1 MNYKKNHLMLW
12 LSTIIVVLML
22 TINLL
27 GRYFQLFNYSHG
39 MDMLPSHSIEEQF
52 GFLLYILAF
61 LPVILLI
68 PGWIIYKRNV
78 RHPSIPF
85 FVTLILTFS
94 SIAIISGGGGRVEF
108 HFSIFLVVTAIGYY
122 QSLSLLSLMAGI
134 FAVHHLVGFYILPE
148 ILFGTHEYT
157 WLMLGLHL
165 IFFSLTTASVVWQT
179 LSGKKIEKQVQE
191 FEEEQRKRISEEI
204 ANKVSVTSDKISDVS
219 LALAEHAKYT
229 TEASGELAASISS
242 VSTGSDR
249 QRRTAEENAKMIL
262 DISGGIEGIHETA
275 QTAARYSS
283 KSSSQAKDGLH
294 LVESLS
300 GHMYGIKEQVDQSAA
315 TIQAFHESARS
326 IEAMTGTISE
336 IADQTNLLALNAS
349 IEAARAGEYGKGFSV
364 VANEVKQ
371 LAEKSLESSKHIE
384 SLIKNTL
391 KEARLSSES
400 MGQVSKSTD
409 SGLNILKDSSLVFT
423 QIFDSSQEVAYRTKE
438 IAILASKLKTDAG
451 QVNESM
457 IEMEKITMES
467 FESMQLAA
475 SATEQEYLLTEK
487 TLQVSND
494 LKALTSELGDI
505 MTRLRSDH

>member
-12 LSTIIVVLML
+12 LSTIIVILML
-22 TINLL
+22 VINLL
-27 GRYFQLFNYSHG
+27 GRFFQLFDYSHG
-39 MDMLPSHSIEEQF
+39 MHMLPSHSIEEQF
-52 GFLLYILAF
+52 SFLLYSLAF

-68 PGWIIYKRNV
+68 SGWILYKRNV
-78 RHPSIPF
+78 RHLYIPF
-85 FVTLILTFS
+85 LVTLVLTFS

-122 QSLSLLSLMAGI
+122 QSISLLSLMAGI
-134 FAVHHLVGFYILPE
+134 FAVHHLFGFYFLPE
-148 ILFGTHEYT
+148 VLFGTHEYT

-179 LSGKKIEKQVQE
+179 LSGKRIERQVQA
-191 FEEEQRKRISEEI
+191 FEEEHRKSISEEI
-204 ANKVSVTSDKISDVS
+204 ATKVSSTSDKITEVS
-219 LALAEHAKYT
+219 LALAENAKYT
-229 TEASGELAASISS
+229 TEASGELAASIAS

-249 QRRTAEENAKMIL
+249 QRRTAEENVTMIA

-275 QTAARYSS
+275 QTAALHSN
-283 KSSSQAKDGLH
+283 KSSSQAKDGQQ
-294 LVESLS
+294 LVENLS
-300 GHMYGIKEQVDQSAA
+300 GHMHGIKEKVDQSAA
-315 TIQAFHESARS
+315 TIHAFHESAKS
-326 IEAMTGTISE
+326 IEDMTGTISE

-364 VANEVKQ
+364 VANEVKK

-384 SLIKNTL
+384 ALIKKTL

-409 SGLNILKDSSLVFT
+409 SGLDILKDSSLVFT
-423 QIFDSSQEVAYRTKE
+423 QIFDSSQEVANRTKE
-438 IAILASKLKTDAG
+438 IAILASKLKTQAG

-457 IEMEKITMES
+457 IEMEKITKES
-467 FESMQLAA
+467 FESMQFAA

-487 TLQVSND
+487 TLQGSND
-494 LKALTSELGDI
+494 LKVLTNELGDI